1 MKILLMTLLLG
12 AITAFPSLRDRV
24 RTRQASKPR

>member
-12 AITAFPSLRDRV
+12 AITSLPALRDYRN
-24 RTRQASKPR
+24 RKTAPPRS